1 MQSDRLRHQNS
12 TSPHWMENVHAIQA
26 SSDLAEPLFCFS
38 SDPGFRGQWRVAHMR
53 ARADSLRQRKKK
65 KSSNA
70 DGRFCIGKESEQL
83 LAWLVTRH
91 DACSRVWGERTFLT
105 LCGAFV
111 PLPRSIYD
119 STSIPYLLALSLAG
133 ISLRSS
139 SLTCDRTGSAICTIQ
154 HPADALTASG
164 RRR

>member
-65 KSSNA
+65 KAQMPMVVFALGRKASSCWLGWSHDMMPA
-70 DGRFCIGKESEQL
+70 HAFGVSGHFSHFVALSSHYPDLFTILLRFPIFLRCH
-83 LAWLVTRH
+83 WLEFH
-91 DACSRVWGERTFLT
+91 SA
-105 LCGAFV
+105 
-111 PLPRSIYD
+111 PLP
-119 STSIPYLLALSLAG
+119 LHA
-133 ISLRSS
+133 
-139 SLTCDRTGSAICTIQ
+139 TGQVQRYAPSNIRQT
-154 HPADALTASG
+154 P
-164 RRR
+164 